1 MYEMYPHTWAL
12 AETRP
17 GAVER
22 PRRRPRKPHSAIVPL
37 RVAANVASS
46 RPVSEREAWT

>member
-22 PRRRPRKPHSAIVPL
+22 PRRRPRKAHSVLP
-37 RVAANVASS
+37 
-46 RPVSEREAWT
+46 PVIARQLEGAERGRSLG